1 MLKPPS
7 NRGKARMSLVV
18 SSFLQCQKKLYTSCS
33 ISVIAQGGEVY
44 DCSSIAEGGC

>member
-7 NRGKARMSLVV
+7 NRGKARMSRVV
-18 SSFLQCQKKLYTSCS
+18 SSFFVVPEKVVYFLFNFGYSP
-33 ISVIAQGGEVY
+33 GGEVY